1 MAAFMFENEFF
12 SKNEGTL
19 QEATKTLVDIGCCTY
34 CVLRFLGEKQLRFY
48 RRNEKAQTEM
58 LIEQLYYGGKP
69 VENISRTEKPCIT
82 CLGILQ
88 NYCTEAFSQKIIE
101 KVKSSGYVFSTYFC
115 SLMLPVSLIVRQ
127 HSVYLHLRE
136 KFSEMYHGISDDDIP
151 AVKEVWK
158 WHNGPILSEAL
169 GVAFNLK
176 SPFEVHINFTY
187 KHSDREC
194 SFLTDF
200 HPDIFRRR
208 KTKKADWE
216 MYSRANV
223 AKAVGDTVD
232 SIYKRV
238 CNFPPALPS
247 ELAECERICCQHE
260 SVFIAGRYN
269 KYSRLLSQTPWLI
282 EGIKKH
288 ETSVQELICTPLM
301 DRFQPVECKFSAS
314 GREDVDVKMLGNGRP
329 FVIELVNP
337 KKSDFTAEDFLQM
350 QKEINTSTK
359 DIFIRDLQAVS
370 RDEIANLKEGEIEK
384 TKSYSATCWSEN
396 CLSQDELDTL
406 STSKDLVLL
415 QKTPI
420 RVLHRRPLASRQ
432 RVIHSMS
439 AKKTDDHHFCLHL
452 STQAGTYV
460 KEFIHGDFGR
470 TQPNLSIIMK
480 TECDILELDVESVD
494 VDWPKQL
501 NT

>member
-1 MAAFMFENEFF
+1 M
-12 SKNEGTL
+12 
-19 QEATKTLVDIGCCTY
+19 LVDIGCCTY
-34 CVLRFLGEKQLRFY
+34 CVLRFLGEKQLHYY
-48 RRNEKAQTEM
+48 RRNEKASTE
-58 LIEQLYYGGKP
+58 LLVDQLYSGGKSP
-69 VENISRTEKPCIT
+69 ESVLKREKPCIT

-88 NYCTEAFSQKIIE
+88 KFCSQEFTGEIISN
-101 KVKSSGYVFSTYFC
+101 VKSSGYVFSTYLC

-127 HSVYLHLRE
+127 HSVYLQLRE

-158 WHNGPILSEAL
+158 WYNGPILSEAL
-169 GVAFNLK
+169 GVPFNLK
-176 SPFEVHINFTY
+176 SPFEVQINFAY

-194 SFLTDF
+194 SFLSDL
-200 HPDIFRRR
+200 HPDIFRKR
-208 KTKKADWE
+208 KTKKVDWE
-216 MYSRANV
+216 LYSRTNV
-223 AKAVGDTVD
+223 ARAISSTVD

-238 CNFPPALPS
+238 YNFPPLPPS
-247 ELAECERICCQHE
+247 ELAECERIACQHD

-288 ETSVQELICTPLM
+288 ETSVQELICTCLTK
-301 DRFQPVECKFSAS
+301 RFKPFECKFSAS
-314 GREDVDVKMLGNGRP
+314 GREDVDVKMLGTGRP

-337 KKSDFTAEDFLQM
+337 KKSNFQPEDFVQM
-350 QKEINTSTK
+350 QEEINSSTK
-359 DIFIRDLQAVS
+359 DIFIRDLQSVS
-370 RDEIANLKEGEIEK
+370 RDEITNLKEGEIEK
-384 TKSYSATCWSEN
+384 TKSYSAICWSES
-396 CLSQDELDTL
+396 CLSQENLDTL
-406 STSKDLVLL
+406 ATFKDLVLL

-432 RVIHSMS
+432 RLIHSIS
-439 AKKTDDHHFCLHL
+439 AKKIDSHHFRLEL

-460 KEFIHGDFGR
+460 KEFVHGDFGR
-470 TQPNLSIIMK
+470 TQPNLSTIMK